1 MLSELC
7 AAAAQMEEEPVEKPE
22 PPRRSSSASLGVVS
36 KLKGRADKASARIKT
51 KREAQG
57 KTPEG
62 RSASDL
68 GGSSSQMLPVVP
80 TPAVPAL
87 AVGAPPDQP
96 PPPRQTSRQSS
107 ALKWPK
113 KKMGGLFARVRR
125 MFAPRRKP
133 KFGLNTEATP
143 TATDSGVGPGTP
155 RYAPS
160 QLATMNALPAV
171 PPSEP
176 PRSASMSSDA
186 SGPGTPRYAEN
197 GPVRMLSA
205 MTHRDSAEP
214 PVAALDEVKLDVQS
228 SAGASSLSNGEAQ
241 SPHGEEH
248 ERARARRALTL
259 EAAKWTLVRE
269 IGPDGHGTTLADAL
283 REAWEGLKSRG
294 EAPAALDDAAR
305 EDVEGLVDQ
314 VEAASIV
321 EKVSDAKKV
330 VIDPNMDNLVN
341 HLDGML
347 KEHVEAAA
355 SGNLPEPPRRHAPS
369 RVCIGP
375 SAKLVYCS
383 GMGGSSPSVR
393 PVYRRYGLVAAA
405 PRRRGEGAARAPDP
419 RGGDGRRRAAVRR
432 RDAPGASAAS
442 FAAALPP

>member
-80 TPAVPAL
+80 APVVPAL
-87 AVGAPPDQP
+87 AVGAPPDHP
-96 PPPRQTSRQSS
+96 PPPRQTSRQGSV
-107 ALKWPK
+107 LKWPK

-160 QLATMNALPAV
+160 QLATINALPAV

-176 PRSASMSSDA
+176 PRSASMSSDG

-197 GPVRMLSA
+197 GPVRMFSA
-205 MTHRDSAEP
+205 TTHRDSAEP

-228 SAGASSLSNGEAQ
+228 STGASSLSNGEAQ
-241 SPHGEEH
+241 SPHGEDH
-248 ERARARRALTL
+248 EGARARRALTL

-269 IGPDGHGTTLADAL
+269 IGPDGHGTAPSLADAL

-294 EAPAALDDAAR
+294 EAPAALDAEAC
-305 EDVEGLVDQ
+305 EDVEGLVDKG
-314 VEAASIV
+314 EAASIV
-321 EKVSDAKKV
+321 EKARDAKKV
-330 VIDPNMDNLVN
+330 VIDPNMDNLEN

-355 SGNLPEPPRRHAPS
+355 SGNPPSPPRSHEPS
-369 RVCIGP
+369 FAWP
-375 SAKLVYCS
+375 SATLNS
-383 GMGGSSPSVR
+383 IS
-393 PVYRRYGLVAAA
+393 
-405 PRRRGEGAARAPDP
+405 
-419 RGGDGRRRAAVRR
+419 
-432 RDAPGASAAS
+432 
-442 FAAALPP
+442 